1 METNKTKY
9 FVRNIGKISYFTFNR
24 YKPMIEIFIA
34 VLAKIFSIVN
44 PFGVVPMYLTMTTNY
59 EKKARNRLILSTSL
73 YFVGIL
79 LVFFWGGAFILG
91 FFGLSVNA
99 LRIAGG
105 LVILNSAFALQ
116 NDKFAEN
123 RGVDESIKQKAMES
137 TDIAFSPLA
146 MPMLSG
152 PGSISLLIGFF
163 AEYEKIEERLLITG
177 VILLMGIIVS
187 APLLYRFLGESG
199 LKAGSR
205 IMAFITMAIGVQYI
219 ITGIVALVKSMT

>member
-1 METNKTKY
+1 
-9 FVRNIGKISYFTFNR
+9 
-24 YKPMIEIFIA
+24 MIEIFIA
-34 VLAKIFSIVN
+34 VLAKLFSIVN
-44 PFGVVPMYLTMTTNY
+44 PFGVVPMFLTMTSQY
-59 EKKARNRLILSTSL
+59 EEKERRRLILSTCL
-73 YFVGIL
+73 YFIGIL
-79 LVFFWGGAFILG
+79 LVFFWGGAYILS
-91 FFGLSVNA
+91 FFGLSINA

-123 RGVDESIKQKAMES
+123 RGVDETMQKNAMQAP
-137 TDIAFSPLA
+137 DIAFSPLA

-163 AEYEKIEERLLITG
+163 AEYEKWEERLLITG
-177 VILLMGIIVS
+177 VILITGLIVYLVLRS
-187 APLLYRFLGESG
+187 APLLYRFLGASG

-219 ITGIVALVKSMT
+219 ISGVVALVKSLG

>member
-1 METNKTKY
+1 
-9 FVRNIGKISYFTFNR
+9 
-24 YKPMIEIFIA
+24 MIEIFIA
-34 VLAKIFSIVN
+34 VLAKLFSIVN
-44 PFGVVPMYLTMTTNY
+44 PFGVVPMFLTMTSQY
-59 EKKARNRLILSTSL
+59 EEKDRRRLILSTTL
-73 YFVGIL
+73 YFIGIL
-79 LVFFWGGAFILG
+79 LVFFWAGTYILS
-91 FFGLSVNA
+91 FFGLIINA

-105 LVILNSAFALQ
+105 LIILNSAFALQ

-123 RGVDESIKQKAMES
+123 RGVDENMQKKAMEA

-163 AEYEKIEERLLITG
+163 AENEKWEERLLISG
-177 VILLMGIIVS
+177 VILIVGIIVYLVLRS
-187 APLLYRFLGESG
+187 APLLYRFLGASG

-219 ITGIVALVKSMT
+219 ISGIVALVKSLN

>member
-1 METNKTKY
+1 
-9 FVRNIGKISYFTFNR
+9 
-24 YKPMIEIFIA
+24 MIEIFIA
-34 VLAKIFSIVN
+34 VLAKLFSIVN
-44 PFGVVPMYLTMTTNY
+44 PFGVVPMFLTMTSQY
-59 EKKARNRLILSTSL
+59 EEKERKRLILSTCL
-73 YFVGIL
+73 YFIGIL
-79 LVFFWGGAFILG
+79 LVFFWAGTYILG
-91 FFGLSVNA
+91 FFGLSINA

-105 LVILNSAFALQ
+105 LIILNSAFALQ

-123 RGVDESIKQKAMES
+123 RGVDESMQKKAMEA

-163 AEYEKIEERLLITG
+163 AEYEKWEERLLISG
-177 VILLMGIIVS
+177 VILLIGVIVYLVLRS
-187 APLLYRFLGESG
+187 APLLYRFLGASG

-219 ITGIVALVKSMT
+219 ISGIVALVKSLG

>member
-1 METNKTKY
+1 
-9 FVRNIGKISYFTFNR
+9 
-24 YKPMIEIFIA
+24 MITIFIA

-44 PFGVVPMYLTMTTNY
+44 PLGVVPMYLTMTADY
-59 EKKARNRLILSTSL
+59 SSQERKRLVLSTSL
-73 YFVGIL
+73 YFAGIL
-79 LVFFWGGAFILG
+79 LAFFWGGAYILS
-91 FFGLSVNA
+91 FFGLSINA

-123 RGVDESIKQKAMES
+123 RGVDANIQQKAMES
-137 TDIAFSPLA
+137 HEIAFSPLA

-163 AEYEKIEERLLITG
+163 AEYEQWDERLLISG
-177 VILLMGIIVS
+177 VIFVMAAIVYLVLRS
-187 APLLYRFLGESG
+187 APLLYRFLGASG

-205 IMAFITMAIGVQYI
+205 IMSFITMAIGVQYI
-219 ITGIVALVKSMT
+219 ISGIVALVKTLG

>member
-1 METNKTKY
+1 MVEL
-9 FVRNIGKISYFTFNR
+9 
-24 YKPMIEIFIA
+24 FIA
-34 VLAKIFSIVN
+34 VLAKLFSIVN
-44 PFGVVPMYLTMTTNY
+44 PFGAVPMYLTMTTQFGDA
-59 EKKARNRLILSTSL
+59 ERKRLIISTSI

-79 LVFFWGGAFILG
+79 LVFFWAGSYILS
-91 FFGLSVNA
+91 FFGLTVNA

-123 RGVDESIKQKAMES
+123 RGVDAAAQQRAQENH
-137 TDIAFSPLA
+137 DIAFSPLA

-163 AEYEKIEERLLITG
+163 AEYETWEQRAIISA
-177 VILLMGIIVS
+177 VIIAMGIIVYMVLRS
-187 APLLYRFLGESG
+187 APLLYRVLGVSG

-205 IMAFITMAIGVQYI
+205 IMAFITMAIGVQFI
-219 ITGIVALVKSMT
+219 ISGVVSLVKLLTATN

>member
-1 METNKTKY
+1 
-9 FVRNIGKISYFTFNR
+9 
-24 YKPMIEIFIA
+24 MIEIFIA
-34 VLAKIFSIVN
+34 VLAKLFSIVN
-44 PFGVVPMYLTMTTNY
+44 PFGVVPMFLTMTSQY
-59 EKKARNRLILSTSL
+59 EEKERRRLILSTCL
-73 YFVGIL
+73 YFMGIL
-79 LVFFWGGAFILG
+79 LVFFWAGTYILG
-91 FFGLSVNA
+91 FFGLSINA

-105 LVILNSAFALQ
+105 LIILNSAFALQ

-123 RGVDESIKQKAMES
+123 RGVDERIQKTAMAA

-163 AEYEKIEERLLITG
+163 AEYEKWEERLLISG
-177 VILLMGIIVS
+177 VILIVSIIVYLVLRS
-187 APLLYRFLGESG
+187 APLLYRFLGASG

-219 ITGIVALVKSMT
+219 ISGIVALVKSLN

>member
-1 METNKTKY
+1 
-9 FVRNIGKISYFTFNR
+9 
-24 YKPMIEIFIA
+24 MIEIFIA
-34 VLAKIFSIVN
+34 VLAKLFSIVN
-44 PFGVVPMYLTMTTNY
+44 PFGVVPMFLTMTSQY
-59 EKKARNRLILSTSL
+59 EEKDRRRLILSTCL

-79 LVFFWGGAFILG
+79 LVFFWGGTYILG
-91 FFGLSVNA
+91 FFGLSINA

-105 LVILNSAFALQ
+105 LIILNSAIALQ

-123 RGVDESIKQKAMES
+123 RGVDEKMQKKAMEA

-163 AEYEKIEERLLITG
+163 AEHEKWEERLLISG
-177 VILLMGIIVS
+177 VILIVGIIVYLVLRS
-187 APLLYRFLGESG
+187 APLLYRFLGASG

-219 ITGIVALVKSMT
+219 ISGIVALVKSLN